1 MPRKSTPWNR
11 TAGGRGGGKGR
22 RRGAAPGPWRRRWP
36 AGLEPVPAEG
46 PLPPARRRGCRVLFA
61 AGVRVTAPL
70 GTSIYISGARCP
82 MASGEPIR
90 WQIRCQLG
98 GSCLETVQPVYLH
111 NSNSEP
117 GGGDPAA
124 PRSAP
129 ALQREPACRNAGSPQ
144 RTGKALRRG
153 PPPRDHR
160 AYLSTYRS
168 IHPSIDRRSYGAGG
182 ARGCVWLR
190 RPARCP
196 RPFFRS
202 QGLFLLFI
210 IYFSSTLPPSPV
222 HPSPSP
228 PV

>member
-1 MPRKSTPWNR
+1 MPSKSTPWNR
-11 TAGGRGGGKGR
+11 TAGGKKEGKGGKGEGLPWALEAPVAR
-22 RRGAAPGPWRRRWP
+22 RARAGAGAGGGAAS
-36 AGLEPVPAEG
+36 
-46 PLPPARRRGCRVLFA
+46 PPARRRGCPVLFA

-129 ALQREPACRNAGSPQ
+129 ALQREPASRNAGSPQ
-144 RTGKALRRG
+144 RTGKALLRG
-153 PPPRDHR
+153 PPPLDHR
-160 AYLSTYRS
+160 AHLSIYRS
-168 IHPSIDRRSYGAGG
+168 IHLSIDRRS
-182 ARGCVWLR
+182 
-190 RPARCP
+190 
-196 RPFFRS
+196 
-202 QGLFLLFI
+202 
-210 IYFSSTLPPSPV
+210 
-222 HPSPSP
+222 
-228 PV
+228 